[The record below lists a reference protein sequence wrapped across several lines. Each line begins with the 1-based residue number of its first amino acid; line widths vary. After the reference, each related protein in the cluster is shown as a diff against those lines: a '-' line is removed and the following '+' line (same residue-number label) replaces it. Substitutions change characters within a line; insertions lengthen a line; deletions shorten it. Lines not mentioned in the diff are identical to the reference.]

1 MGSDS
6 FFFSLFT
13 EKLVDLMVT
22 IVELSP
28 SCCKSSHLPV
38 LFAAYSATLSATG
51 EHTLSFL
58 YLPFLQ

>member
-1 MGSDS
+1 MGNNS
-6 FFFSLFT
+6 FFLLFT
-13 EKLVDLMVT
+13 EKLADLMVT

-51 EHTLSFL
+51 AHTLSFL
-58 YLPFLQ
+58 YLLFLQ